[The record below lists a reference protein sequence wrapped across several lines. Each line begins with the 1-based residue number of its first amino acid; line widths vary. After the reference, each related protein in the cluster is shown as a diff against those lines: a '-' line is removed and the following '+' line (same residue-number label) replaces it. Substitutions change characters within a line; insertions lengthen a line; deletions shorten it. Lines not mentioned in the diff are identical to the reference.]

1 MRTDATF
8 IGIEITDHAADDP
21 ALAAKLQE
29 TCPVDIYTNTNG
41 HVALV
46 ERNIDE
52 CILCDMCIAAAP
64 PGAVT
69 IHRLYDTKTVRAC
82 DSP

>member
-8 IGIEITDHAADDP
+8 IGIEVADTIADDP
-21 ALAAKLQE
+21 ALAAKLEE
-29 TCPVDIYTNTNG
+29 TCPVDIYADADG
-41 HVALV
+41 HVELV

-64 PGAVT
+64 PGTVAV
-69 IHRLYDTKTVRAC
+69 HRLYRKQEQPT
-82 DSP
+82 S